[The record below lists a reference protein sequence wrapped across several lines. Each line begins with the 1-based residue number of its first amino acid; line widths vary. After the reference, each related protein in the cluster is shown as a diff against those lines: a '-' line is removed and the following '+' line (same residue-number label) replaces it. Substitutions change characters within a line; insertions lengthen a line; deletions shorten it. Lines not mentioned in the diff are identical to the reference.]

1 MAAEQR
7 EERKVSFV
15 QIDAIDEL
23 VRERI
28 APDGPGVA
36 VAVMRDGRLIHSRG
50 YGMAQLEWRQSVS
63 PDTAFGIGSLSK
75 PFTATAILLLRAEG
89 KLRLDDPITAHLPD
103 YDTHGQAI
111 TIAHLLTH
119 TSGIPNFLT
128 LPGFWESDVARDHS
142 HAEIRARF
150 EGLPLHFAPGER
162 YSYNNSAY
170 CLLGMVIERLSGV
183 SYGAFIRERIFAPL
197 GMASSCYL
205 EPHAIVARR
214 AEGYATREDASAGGN
229 GSAGGAGYEGFERA
243 RYMSTTLQ
251 YAAGALASTAADLAR
266 WDLALRE
273 GRLLDHATLAEML
286 APTRLSAG
294 PRAGQSVGYGMGWG
308 LWGYRG
314 RAAHGHAGGVP
325 GYTSSYVRFDAEDL
339 AIIVLA
345 NRNLFDCAGL
355 AEPIAALLLDLPT
368 PRHVAAALPERAR
381 ARMAGAYR
389 SVIGDTLDI
398 TLRDGALRAS
408 GELTAELIP
417 TSETTC
423 VCAADPDRELH
434 FADEGPEGFERVT
447 AHVPF
452 YWFEVMRTHE
462 DERAAAVTGA

>member
-1 MAAEQR
+1 M
-7 EERKVSFV
+7 SFA
-15 QIDAIDEL
+15 QIDAIDEI

-36 VAVMRDGRLIHSRG
+36 VAVTRDGRLIHSRG
-50 YGMAQLEWRQSVS
+50 YGMAQLEWGQPIT
-63 PDTAFGIGSLSK
+63 PDTVFGIGSLSK
-75 PFTATAILLLRAEG
+75 PLTATAILLLRAEG
-89 KLRLDDPITAHLPD
+89 KLQLDDPITAHLPD
-103 YDTHGQAI
+103 YDMRGQTI

-128 LPGFWESDVARDHS
+128 LPGFWEGDVARDHS

-150 EGLPLHFAPGER
+150 EGLPLQFAPGER

-205 EPHAIVARR
+205 EPHAVVAQR
-214 AEGYATREDASAGGN
+214 AEGYATRDSGGK
-229 GSAGGAGYEGFERA
+229 GFARA
-243 RYMSTTLQ
+243 RSMSTTLQ

-266 WDLALRE
+266 WDLALRA
-273 GRLLDHATLAEML
+273 GNLLDHATLAEML

-294 PRAGQSVGYGMGWG
+294 PRAGQTVGYGMGWG

-325 GYTSSYVRFDAEDL
+325 GYTSSYVRFDHEDL

-368 PRHVAAALPERAR
+368 PRHVAVALPERAL

-408 GELTAELIP
+408 GELTADLIP

-423 VCAADPDRELH
+423 VCADDPDRTLH
-434 FADEGPEGFERVT
+434 FADAEPEGFERVT
-447 AHVPF
+447 AQVPF
-452 YWFEVMRTHE
+452 YWFEVTRAHE

>member
-1 MAAEQR
+1 MSLA
-7 EERKVSFV
+7 
-15 QIDAIDEL
+15 QIDAIDEI

-36 VAVMRDGRLIHSRG
+36 VAITRDGRLIHSQG
-50 YGMAQLEWRQSVS
+50 YGMAQLEWGQPIT
-63 PDTAFGIGSLSK
+63 PDTVFGIGSLSK
-75 PFTATAILLLRAEG
+75 PFTATAVLLLRAEG

-103 YDTHGQAI
+103 YDTHGQTI

-119 TSGIPNFLT
+119 TSGIPNFIT
-128 LPGFWESDVARDHS
+128 LPSFWESDVARDHS

-150 EGLPLHFAPGER
+150 EGLPLQFAPGER

-170 CLLGMVIERLSGV
+170 CLLGMVIERLSGLD
-183 SYGAFIRERIFAPL
+183 YGAFIRERIFTPL
-197 GMASSCYL
+197 GMANSCYL
-205 EPHAIVARR
+205 EPHAVVAQR
-214 AEGYATREDASAGGN
+214 AEGYAAREDASE
-229 GSAGGAGYEGFERA
+229 GYERA
-243 RYMSTTLQ
+243 RYMSTTLH

-273 GRLLDHATLAEML
+273 GRLVDHATLAEML

-294 PRAGQSVGYGMGWG
+294 PRAGQTVGYGMGWG

-325 GYTSSYVRFDAEDL
+325 SYTSSYVRFDDEDL
-339 AIIVLA
+339 AIITLA
-345 NRNLFDCAGL
+345 NRVLFDCAGL
-355 AEPIAALLLDLPT
+355 AEPIAALLLDLPA
-368 PRHVAAALPERAR
+368 PRHTAVALSERAL
-381 ARMAGAYR
+381 ARMAGVYR
-389 SVIGDTLDI
+389 DAIGDTLDI

-408 GELTAELIP
+408 GELTADLIP

-434 FADEGPEGFERVT
+434 FADEGPAGFERVT

-452 YWFEVMRTHE
+452 YWFEVTRAHEDDHE
-462 DERAAAVTGA
+462 DERASAVTGA

>member
-1 MAAEQR
+1 MAAEQS
-7 EERKVSFV
+7 EERRMSVA
-15 QIDAIDEL
+15 QIDAIDEI

-28 APDGPGVA
+28 ATDGPGVA
-36 VAVMRDGRLIHSRG
+36 VAVTRDGRLIHSQG
-50 YGMAQLEWRQSVS
+50 YGMAQLEWRQPIS
-63 PDTAFGIGSLSK
+63 PDTVFGIGSLSK

-103 YDTHGQAI
+103 YDTHGQTI

-119 TSGIPNFLT
+119 TSGIPNFVT
-128 LPGFWESDVARDHS
+128 LPDFWESDVARDHS

-150 EGLPLHFAPGER
+150 EGLPLQFTPGER

-183 SYGAFIRERIFAPL
+183 SYGAFIRERVFAPL

-205 EPHAIVARR
+205 EPHAIIARR
-214 AEGYATREDASAGGN
+214 AEGYATREAASDVGK
-229 GSAGGAGYEGFERA
+229 GSEVGASYEGFERA
-243 RYMSTTLQ
+243 RSMSTTLQ

-273 GRLLDHATLAEML
+273 GRLLDHAALAEML

-294 PRAGQSVGYGMGWG
+294 PRAGQTVGYGMGWG

-368 PRHVAAALPERAR
+368 LRHVAVALPGRAL
-381 ARMAGAYR
+381 ARMAGAYCNA
-389 SVIGDTLDI
+389 IGDTLDI

-408 GELTAELIP
+408 GELTADLIP

-423 VCAADPDRELH
+423 VCADDPDRALH
-434 FADEGPEGFERVT
+434 FADAGPEGFERVT

-452 YWFEVMRTHE
+452 YWFEVMRAHE

>member
-1 MAAEQR
+1 MSHA
-7 EERKVSFV
+7 
-15 QIDAIDEL
+15 QIDAIDEI

-36 VAVMRDGRLIHSRG
+36 VAVTRDGQLIHSQG
-50 YGMAQLEWRQSVS
+50 YGMAQLEWGQPIT
-63 PDTAFGIGSLSK
+63 PDTVVGIGSLSK

-103 YDTHGQAI
+103 YDTHGQTI

-119 TSGIPNFLT
+119 TSGIPNFIT
-128 LPGFWESDVARDHS
+128 LPGFWEGEVARDHS

-150 EGLPLHFAPGER
+150 EGLPLQFTPGER

-170 CLLGMVIERLSGV
+170 CLLGMVIEQLSGL
-183 SYGAFIRERIFAPL
+183 SYGVFIRERIFAPL

-205 EPHAIVARR
+205 EPHAVIAQR
-214 AEGYATREDASAGGN
+214 AEGYATREDGE
-229 GSAGGAGYEGFERA
+229 GYERA

-266 WDLALRE
+266 WDLALR
-273 GRLLDHATLAEML
+273 GGSLLDHATLAEML

-294 PRAGQSVGYGMGWG
+294 SRAGQTVGYGMGWG

-325 GYTSSYVRFDAEDL
+325 GYTSSYVRFDDEDL
-339 AIIVLA
+339 AIITQS
-345 NRNLFDCAGL
+345 NRGLFDCAGL

-368 PRHVAAALPERAR
+368 PRHSAVALPERAL

-389 SVIGDTLDI
+389 NAIGDTLDI
-398 TLRDGALRAS
+398 TLREGALRAS
-408 GELTAELIP
+408 GELTADLIP

-423 VCAADPDRELH
+423 VCADDPDRQLH
-434 FADEGPEGFERVT
+434 FADEGPAGFERVT

-452 YWFEVMRTHE
+452 YWFEVMRAHEDDREDDRE
-462 DERAAAVTGA
+462 DERAAAVTDA

>member
-1 MAAEQR
+1 M
-7 EERKVSFV
+7 SFA
-15 QIDAIDEL
+15 QIDAIDEI

-36 VAVMRDGRLIHSRG
+36 VAVTRDGRLIHSQG
-50 YGMAQLEWRQSVS
+50 YGMAQLEWRQPIS
-63 PDTAFGIGSLSK
+63 PDTVFGIGSLSK

-119 TSGIPNFLT
+119 TSGIPNFVT
-128 LPGFWESDVARDHS
+128 LPGFWEGDVARDHS

-150 EGLPLHFAPGER
+150 ERLPLQSAPGER

-170 CLLGMVIERLSGV
+170 CLLGMVIERLSGLG
-183 SYGAFIRERIFAPL
+183 YGAFIRERIFAPL
-197 GMASSCYL
+197 GMANSCYL
-205 EPHAIVARR
+205 EPHAIVAQR
-214 AEGYATREDASAGGN
+214 AEGYATRDSGG
-229 GSAGGAGYEGFERA
+229 EGFEHA

-273 GRLLDHATLAEML
+273 GRLLDKTSLAEML

-294 PRAGQSVGYGMGWG
+294 PRAGQTVGYGMGWG

-325 GYTSSYVRFDAEDL
+325 GYTSSYVRFDDDDL
-339 AIIVLA
+339 AIVTLA

-355 AEPIAALLLDLPT
+355 AEPIAVLLLDLPT
-368 PRHVAAALPERAR
+368 TRHVAVALSERALT
-381 ARMAGAYR
+381 RMAGAYR
-389 SVIGDTLDI
+389 SVIGDALDI

-408 GELTAELIP
+408 GELTADLIP

-423 VCAADPDRELH
+423 VCADDPDRELH
-434 FADEGPEGFERVT
+434 FADAGLEGFERVT

-452 YWFEVMRTHE
+452 YWFEVMRAHK

>member
-1 MAAEQR
+1 VSHAQVVAIAE
-7 EERKVSFV
+7 
-15 QIDAIDEL
+15 IDAI

-36 VAVMRDGRLIHSRG
+36 VAVIRDGRLIHSQG
-50 YGMAQLEWRQSVS
+50 YGMAQLEWSQPIT
-63 PDTAFGIGSLSK
+63 PDTVFGIGSLSK

-89 KLRLDDPITAHLPD
+89 KLALDDPITRFLPD
-103 YDTHGQAI
+103 YDTHGQML

-119 TSGIPNFLT
+119 TSGIPNFVT
-128 LPGFWESDVARDHS
+128 LPGFWQGDVARDHS

-150 EGLPLHFAPGER
+150 EGLPLQFAPGER

-170 CLLGMVIERLSGV
+170 CLLGMVIERLSGLD
-183 SYGAFIRERIFAPL
+183 YGAFIRERIFAPL
-197 GMASSCYL
+197 GMADSCYL
-205 EPHAIVARR
+205 EPHAVIAQR
-214 AEGYATREDASAGGN
+214 AEGYATHAAARISAGGHRDDRD
-229 GSAGGAGYEGFERA
+229 GADDPEGYERA

-294 PRAGQSVGYGMGWG
+294 PRAGQAVGYGMGWG

-314 RAAHGHAGGVP
+314 RSAHGHAGGVP

-339 AIIVLA
+339 AIVVLS
-345 NRNLFDCAGL
+345 NRALFDCAGL
-355 AEPIAALLLDLPT
+355 AGPIAALLLDLPT
-368 PRHVAAALPERAR
+368 RRHTPIALPERAL

-389 SVIGDTLDI
+389 SAIGDALDI

-408 GELTAELIP
+408 GELTADLLP

-423 VCAADPDRELH
+423 VCAHDPDREVH
-434 FADEGPEGFERVT
+434 FADEGPAGFERVT
-447 AHVPF
+447 VQVPF
-452 YWFEVMRTHE
+452 YWFEVL
-462 DERAAAVTGA
+462 RAHASAEAASTL